1 MAKVQ
6 TVKSILFYYIIDT
19 KLLRTG
25 IARTALHLRLHARLC
40 PLLLLHR
47 SACSLPYRS
56 RTPARGGYSSLLV
69 FTSPTVFPLLPRSIP
84 NLPRN
89 LPRKPPR
96 NLSLHFLLRQAYTV
110 KTYTE
115 VSAPFTPPLA
125 NSQRPLANYP
135 LSPALRLVD

>member
-1 MAKVQ
+1 MGKVP

-47 SACSLPYRS
+47 SACSLPDRS

-69 FTSPTVFPLLPRSIP
+69 FTSPTVFPLLPRIIP

-89 LPRKPPR
+89 LPRKLPQDYHWIYINAVVRVGGRLISTPPPR
-96 NLSLHFLLRQAYTV
+96 
-110 KTYTE
+110 
-115 VSAPFTPPLA
+115 SALA
-125 NSQRPLANYP
+125 AKDRDAKCIRARHVVRHYL
-135 LSPALRLVD
+135 